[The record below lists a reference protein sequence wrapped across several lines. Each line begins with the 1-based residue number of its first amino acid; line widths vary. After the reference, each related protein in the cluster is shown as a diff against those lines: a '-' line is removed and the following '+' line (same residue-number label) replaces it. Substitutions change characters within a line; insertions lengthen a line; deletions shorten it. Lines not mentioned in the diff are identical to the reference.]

1 VREGTGKQ
9 WGSHSLFIRLKR
21 FLNSVLSGFFCFVF
35 VFVCIEI
42 TSHIG
47 SDDLYM

>member
-21 FLNSVLSGFFCFVF
+21 FLNSVLSGFFFLFLFSCV
-35 VFVCIEI
+35 
-42 TSHIG
+42 
-47 SDDLYM
+47 

>member
-1 VREGTGKQ
+1 MGVSFIVYSSKEVSKFCFV
-9 WGSHSLFIRLKR
+9 WLF
-21 FLNSVLSGFFCFVF
+21 FFVF